1 MQILEQLALRLGL
14 ASLAGL
20 NLYLTDIALSIAED
34 IIVAAGTLL
43 MALPRLFRVIRR
55 SFEIIRDKL
64 GTLFGRGTEDYSVT
78 ASGPSRA

>member
-1 MQILEQLALRLGL
+1 MQILEQLGLRLGL

-43 MALPRLFRVIRR
+43 MVLKPVVALCFFTAARR
-55 SFEIIRDKL
+55 ITR
-64 GTLFGRGTEDYSVT
+64 
-78 ASGPSRA
+78 